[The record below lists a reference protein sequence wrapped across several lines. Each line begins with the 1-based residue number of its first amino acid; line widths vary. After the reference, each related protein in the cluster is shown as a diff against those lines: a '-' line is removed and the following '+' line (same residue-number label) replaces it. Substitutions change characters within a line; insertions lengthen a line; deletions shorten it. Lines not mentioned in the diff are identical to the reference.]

1 MSIGEKAN
9 ISERKIDDN
18 IIIVTYPYNE
28 FNLEKL
34 YAEFT
39 AIKNFFINK
48 DVIMI
53 PEELHLYNS
62 TEELIDIR
70 NRIDRELQRR
80 RVRDVKKVLW
90 WPISISNN

>member
-9 ISERKIDDN
+9 IAEKKIDDN
-18 IIIVTYPYNE
+18 IIIVTYPYKT
-28 FNLEKL
+28 FNIENL

-62 TEELIDIR
+62 TEELIDIK
-70 NRIDRELQRR
+70 NRIEKELKRR
-80 RVRDVKKVLW
+80 KVKNVKKVL
-90 WPISISNN
+90 